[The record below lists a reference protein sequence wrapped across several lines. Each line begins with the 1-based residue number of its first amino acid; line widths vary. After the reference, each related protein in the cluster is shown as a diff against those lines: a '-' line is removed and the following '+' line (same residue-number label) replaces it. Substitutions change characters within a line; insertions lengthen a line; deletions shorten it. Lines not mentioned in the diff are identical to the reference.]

1 MAESGSVGEGERGRP
16 ADGDDYTW
24 YDLRTGPERLHAQ
37 ADDHQRRI
45 AALEQRI
52 SRLERQM
59 QPAMSHL
66 FEYTAPDLP

>member
-1 MAESGSVGEGERGRP
+1 MAIDFNDFEYAMPGEHLRTA
-16 ADGDDYTW
+16 AD

-52 SRLERQM
+52 SRLERM
-59 QPAMSHL
+59 LVPSVGHL
-66 FEYTAPDLP
+66 YAESSANGL